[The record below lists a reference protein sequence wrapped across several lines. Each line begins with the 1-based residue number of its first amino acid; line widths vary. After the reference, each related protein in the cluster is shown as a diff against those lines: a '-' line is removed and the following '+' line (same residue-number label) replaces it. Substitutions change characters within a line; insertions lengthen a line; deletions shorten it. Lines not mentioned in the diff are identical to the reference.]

1 MNSEKQTPSPSRLVE
16 SLRDTGY
23 SHQAA
28 FADIVDNCIAANATN
43 ITIDISQD
51 FMGNDV
57 SVAFYDNGD
66 GMSVDELKNA
76 MRYGSD
82 KRPSPKSLGKFGM
95 GLKTASTSFCRRL
108 SVISIKNKIPSIRV
122 WDIDEIID
130 QDEWILLEPNLDEYS
145 DYLEKLEALTDGYG
159 TVVIWTRVDRLII
172 NNGTDYIQKAMDTI
186 IAEISQHLSAT
197 FGKFLIG
204 IDNFNNT
211 QADEYTNP
219 EVTIMLNDLLIEGW
233 NPNGL
238 FLNKNAN
245 DDRVI
250 SDIKTREV
258 PLVHDD
264 KVTTSQY
271 TINGFVLPRKQDL
284 TGEEE
289 EQLRY
294 TNYNQGFYIY
304 RENRLI
310 YGGGWP
316 HNLFAEDP
324 HLTLLRVV
332 LDFDYELDEYFE
344 IDIRKSKV
352 NFNPKMREEL
362 KKILAPW
369 KNEANKRY
377 RGERSVE
384 PLVDPNH
391 SNSSRVIQRTVID
404 YNQNIIKRISEDG
417 NSVILENK
425 FGEIEVK
432 LNKSQED
439 SKMYVL
445 NATTLDGNILW
456 SCESDEQGNTIVIL
470 NQEHE
475 FYKRFYYGKS
485 NNIMVQAMD
494 SVFWSLA
501 NAELKSNDDK
511 TRKNFEEMRFLVSQN
526 LSFLAKELPNIE
538 CLN

>member
-1 MNSEKQTPSPSRLVE
+1 MISEKQIPSPSRLVE

-28 FADIVDNCIAANATN
+28 FADIVDNCIAANASN
-43 ITIDISQD
+43 VVIDITQD
-51 FMGNDV
+51 FMGNDL
-57 SVAFYDNGD
+57 SVAFYDNGE

-95 GLKTASTSFCRRL
+95 GLKTASTAFCRRL
-108 SVISIKNKIPSIRV
+108 SVISIKDNVPSIRV

-130 QDEWILLEPNLDEYS
+130 QDEWVLLEPNLEDYS
-145 DYLEKLEALTDGYG
+145 NYLEKLKTLTDGSG
-159 TVVIWTRVDRLII
+159 TVVIWTRVDRLIT

-204 IDNFNNT
+204 VDNFNNT
-211 QADEYTNP
+211 KADEFTQP
-219 EVTIMLNDLLIEGW
+219 EVTITVNDLVIEGW

-238 FLNKNAN
+238 YLNENAI

-250 SDIKTREV
+250 STIKTREV
-258 PLVHDD
+258 PLVSDD
-264 KVTTSQY
+264 EVTTSKY
-271 TINGFVLPRKQDL
+271 TINGLVLPRKQDL
-284 TGEEE
+284 SGEEE
-289 EQLRY
+289 DQLRY

-316 HNLFAEDP
+316 HKLFAEDP

-332 LDFDYELDEYFE
+332 LDFDHELDEYFE

-362 KKILAPW
+362 KKILGPW
-369 KNEANKRY
+369 KNEASKRY
-377 RGERSVE
+377 RGERADE
-384 PLVDPNH
+384 PVSDPNH
-391 SNSSRVIQRTVID
+391 SNSSKVIQRTVID
-404 YNQNIIKRISEDG
+404 YNQNKIKRISDDG
-417 NSVILENK
+417 NSVILENQ

-432 LNKSQED
+432 LNKSQEG

-445 NATTLDGNILW
+445 NAATLDGNILW
-456 SCESDEQGNTIVIL
+456 SSESDELGNTIVIL

-475 FYKRFYYGKS
+475 FYRRFYCGKS

-526 LSFLAKELPNIE
+526 LSFLAKELPAIE